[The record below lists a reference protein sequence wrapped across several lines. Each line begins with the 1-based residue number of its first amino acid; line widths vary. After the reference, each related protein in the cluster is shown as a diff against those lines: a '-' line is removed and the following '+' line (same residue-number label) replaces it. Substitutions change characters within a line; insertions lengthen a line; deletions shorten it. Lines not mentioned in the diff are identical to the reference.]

1 MKPWVLLLCVG
12 AMALGVALFAR
23 GQQGWLPWLVLLLC
37 PLSHL
42 LLMKNLLNADD
53 AHREA
58 HQRIVEANPSG
69 ETE

>member
-42 LLMKNLLNADD
+42 LLMK
-53 AHREA
+53 AHGDGK
-58 HQRIVEANPSG
+58 HG
-69 ETE
+69 GGKGGCH